1 MSQKTKPVR
10 VEPNPSSPADL
21 TLGDSGPGLY
31 LSTMATQTTRLLDAI
46 PVEITTHLTR
56 VVKQMYGMAV
66 LEEAVV
72 EQITYLS
79 DGLKVKGYS
88 ARPKEPGVYP
98 TLIWNRGG
106 NGDYGSLDD
115 LTAYLIL
122 ASTAVWGYVVLATQY
137 RGNKGGEGVEDW
149 GGNDVNDAFNLIELA
164 KQIPECDMS
173 RIAVEGASRGG
184 MTTYRLLTMYDQFKC
199 AIVHAGISDVRTLM
213 AKKEKF
219 ATFVTELLASKT
231 EAEREAELDMRSGV
245 VQASRFPKST
255 PILLMHGD
263 QDKSV
268 PMEQSIVMHEKLDKV
283 GVPNEFHILEGAGH
297 VALKDGSY
305 RRIDELRKEWLERYL
320 K

>member
-1 MSQKTKPVR
+1 MLTTTKLLESKS
-10 VEPNPSSPADL
+10 VEL
-21 TLGDSGPGLY
+21 TP
-31 LSTMATQTTRLLDAI
+31 
-46 PVEITTHLTR
+46 HLVR
-56 VVKQMYGMAV
+56 VVKQMYGISV
-66 LEEAVV
+66 IEDTVV

-79 DGLKVKGYS
+79 DNLKVRGYI

-149 GGNDVNDAFNLIELA
+149 GGNDVNDAYNLIELA
-164 KQIPECDMS
+164 GQIPECDTS

-199 AIVHAGISDVRTLM
+199 AIVHAGISDVRLLM
-213 AKKEKF
+213 ERKEKF
-219 ATFVTELLASKT
+219 ANYVSELFGNLVDAD
-231 EAEREAELDMRSGV
+231 REAELDKRSGV
-245 VQASRFPKST
+245 KNVARFPKTT
-255 PILLMHGD
+255 PILLLHGD
-263 QDKSV
+263 TDKSV
-268 PMEQSIVMHEKLDKV
+268 PLEQSEVMKIKLDV
-283 GVPNEFHILEGAGH
+283 AEIPNELHILIGAGH

-305 RRIDELRKEWLERYL
+305 KRIDVLRKGWLERYC